1 MKKWMALLLTLAIL
15 LSMAACGG
23 KTVEP
28 APSTEVPEV
37 NKSNETANEAQPEQ
51 EPIVVEAYIVTAD
64 WSDAWDIMEERFEKE
79 YPWIDL
85 QSVGM
90 GETGTSWVATRLA
103 ANDLPDVTMI
113 DNVEFWQ
120 NLIDQGGVVADLSGR
135 DVCQNIPQSYLDAFT
150 YNETLMG
157 ITQGAAY
164 SVMYYNMQMLNE
176 AGWEDVPANWDELLA
191 CCEDLQSI
199 GYAPIVLSSTLFTT
213 NWMPIEL
220 IIANT
225 LGDELGQGVYEEQ
238 LKNGTFDFSASPELA
253 ERWEMLIPYIMT
265 GSAGM
270 SQEDALTALS
280 DGSVAMYLDG
290 NWIANAALDGIATAA
305 GDVSMARAGLPPFQD
320 EGEACW
326 VSVSPET
333 AFAMTID
340 ESRSASEQE
349 AVELFFDWLFLPEN
363 FMLIQNA
370 RGTIPVLSSMKEE
383 HIVLPD
389 EIITILSDLNSAP
402 YVTMGFNLVTTTFS
416 DTINSALCETLSG
429 YKTAQEVFAQM
440 WEVEQTSFFNQ

>member
-1 MKKWMALLLTLAIL
+1 MTLAIL

-157 ITQGAAY
+157 ITQ
-164 SVMYYNMQMLNE
+164 V
-176 AGWEDVPANWDELLA
+176 
-191 CCEDLQSI
+191 
-199 GYAPIVLSSTLFTT
+199 
-213 NWMPIEL
+213 
-220 IIANT
+220 
-225 LGDELGQGVYEEQ
+225 
-238 LKNGTFDFSASPELA
+238 
-253 ERWEMLIPYIMT
+253 R
-265 GSAGM
+265 
-270 SQEDALTALS
+270 
-280 DGSVAMYLDG
+280 
-290 NWIANAALDGIATAA
+290 
-305 GDVSMARAGLPPFQD
+305 R
-320 EGEACW
+320 
-326 VSVSPET
+326 
-333 AFAMTID
+333 
-340 ESRSASEQE
+340 
-349 AVELFFDWLFLPEN
+349 
-363 FMLIQNA
+363 
-370 RGTIPVLSSMKEE
+370 
-383 HIVLPD
+383 
-389 EIITILSDLNSAP
+389 IL
-402 YVTMGFNLVTTTFS
+402 
-416 DTINSALCETLSG
+416 
-429 YKTAQEVFAQM
+429 
-440 WEVEQTSFFNQ
+440 